1 MYINEMSH
9 QSYFSKFE
17 EEMRF
22 IHKSCIYLHTDIL
35 YNNSEKWFKYTEHTS
50 LQCCFYS

>member
-22 IHKSCIYLHTDIL
+22 IHKSSIYQHTDIL
-35 YNNSEKWFKYTEHTS
+35 YNSEKWFKYTEHTS
-50 LQCCFYS
+50 LPYCFYS